1 MPAVAGGG
9 KAPEMAVDMVED
21 PDGDR
26 DTRVCVGVI
35 TGAHGLQGLVRVRP
49 FTDVAEDV
57 GAYGP
62 VQSEDGTRDFVLDV
76 RNRTG
81 KGQILVAIAGV
92 GDRDAAEAL
101 KGENLY
107 VSRDRLPS
115 PDADEFYHADLIGLD
130 VVATDGRALGTV
142 RALHDFGAGE
152 MLEIQDSGGRLGTVM
167 FTLAAV
173 PDIDLAGRRVTV
185 DGSAVLWPGR
195 DPAESGGNSAGSS
208 DDSGSEGGVDG

>member
-1 MPAVAGGG
+1 
-9 KAPEMAVDMVED
+9 MAVDMVED
-21 PDGDR
+21 PEGVGDA
-26 DTRVCVGVI
+26 RVCVGVI

-62 VQSEDGTRDFVLDV
+62 VQSEDGTRNFVLDV

-81 KGQILVAIAGV
+81 KGQILVAIEGV

-115 PDADEFYHADLIGLD
+115 TGEDEFYHADLIGLD
-130 VVATDGRALGTV
+130 VVTTDGQAIGTV

-152 MLEIQDSGGRLGTVM
+152 MLEILDAGGRLGTVM
-167 FTLAAV
+167 FTRAAV
-173 PDIDLAGRRVTV
+173 PDIDLAARRVTV
-185 DGSAVLWPGR
+185 DGPAVLWPGR
-195 DPAESGGNSAGSS
+195 DPDPS
-208 DDSGSEGGVDG
+208 DGDVDG

>member
-1 MPAVAGGG
+1 
-9 KAPEMAVDMVED
+9 MVED
-21 PDGDR
+21 PEDKD
-26 DTRVCVGVI
+26 DARVCVGVV

-62 VQSEDGTRDFVLDV
+62 VQSEDGTREFDLDV

-101 KGENLY
+101 KGEKFY
-107 VSRDRLPS
+107 VGRERLPS
-115 PDADEFYHADLIGLD
+115 PDEGEFYHADLLGLD
-130 VVATDGRALGTV
+130 VVTTAGQPLGTV

-152 MLEIQDSGGRLGTVM
+152 MLEILDAGGRLGTVM

-173 PDIDLAGRRVTV
+173 PDIDLAARRVTV
-185 DGSAVLWPGR
+185 DGTAVLWPGR
-195 DPAESGGNSAGSS
+195 DPVESGADFPENSGGSGP
-208 DDSGSEGGVDG
+208 DGEVDG

>member
-1 MPAVAGGG
+1 
-9 KAPEMAVDMVED
+9 MAVDMVED
-21 PDGDR
+21 PEDAGDA
-26 DTRVCVGVI
+26 RVCVGVI
-35 TGAHGLQGLVRVRP
+35 SGAHGLQGLVRVRP

-62 VQSEDGTRDFVLDV
+62 VQSEDGTREFALDV

-81 KGQILVAIAGV
+81 KGQILVAITGV

-101 KGENLY
+101 KGEKLY

-115 PDADEFYHADLIGLD
+115 PDEGEFYHADLVGLD
-130 VVATDGRALGTV
+130 VVTTEGQALGTV

-152 MLEIQDSGGRLGTVM
+152 MLEILDTGGRLGTVM

-173 PDIDLAGRRVTV
+173 PDIDLAARRVTV
-185 DGSAVLWPGR
+185 DGAAVLWPGN
-195 DPAESGGNSAGSS
+195 DPSDSAADSVADSAADSQENSG
-208 DDSGSEGGVDG
+208 DSGPDGGVDG